1 MPNIPSRM
9 ARTASF
15 AFSNIFSSLLLNIA
29 NFGGVKSTIVQN
41 ENISQ
46 GVGINGNL
54 TNKVIGEWYNLP
66 YKTLK

>member
-1 MPNIPSRM
+1 M

-46 GVGINGNL
+46 GVYVINGNL